1 VKEGLDESC
10 DPSSSST
17 VVGRA
22 RRENVVG
29 RARLVY
35 QNCSSQAWKRCLRRA
50 EDSVLAIEMIF
61 FWCLWLKGRQDKHLP
76 TLNQE
81 L

>member
-10 DPSSSST
+10 DPSSSS
-17 VVGRA
+17 A
-22 RRENVVG
+22 VVG